1 MVVLLGS
8 MAVGIN
14 VYLMAQKF
22 KVLQGATATSML
34 ISTLLSTLTTPMLM
48 ILMSRFYPAWP

>member
-1 MVVLLGS
+1 

-22 KVLQGATATSML
+22 NVLQGATATSML
-34 ISTLLSTLTTPMLM
+34 ISTLLSTLTTPLLM
-48 ILMSRFYPAWP
+48 IMMSRFYPAWP

>member
-1 MVVLLGS
+1 MVLLGS